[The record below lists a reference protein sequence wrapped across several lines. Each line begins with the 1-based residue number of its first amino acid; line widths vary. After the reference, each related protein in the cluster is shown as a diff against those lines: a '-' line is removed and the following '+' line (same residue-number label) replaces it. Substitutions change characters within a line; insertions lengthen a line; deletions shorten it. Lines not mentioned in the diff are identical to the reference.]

1 MKTGKNARVMLLS
14 QKLMLGSV
22 ILVFLAIGF
31 TIVMVLRLNLKLQS
45 HRTETTLH
53 DLGEMVAANPLVI
66 QAFKEDQS
74 SEELILYL
82 DNLIKGLR
90 DVDVITLADMRL
102 RRLYHVNRSRI
113 GENFVG
119 GDEERVLRGE
129 RYFSR
134 AVGSLGDQKRYFV
147 PVFDAETQKEIGFI
161 VVASLMTDIA
171 SQRREIYEAHFRT
184 FLLILATGL
193 LAAWLTARGIKKTLL
208 GYEPEQL
215 SKFFLERD
223 EVLNSLE
230 EGIVA
235 VDAAGY
241 ITLVNKAAGT
251 MLHIAP
257 EDLRVR
263 LLDDIY
269 PQIRIGETLASGEPL
284 YNSGIILGDVNILC
298 NRIPIRE
305 NGTLLGAVA
314 ILRNRTELTRMAE
327 ELTGVNHMIDALR
340 SNSHE
345 FMNKMQVILGLLR
358 IGEPEEAER
367 YITGIARE
375 QSDVIAAVLQKI
387 RNKNLGAL
395 LLGKMSHCRELDIEF
410 KLVGSS
416 SVPAVSRFL
425 SGDAFVTLVGNL
437 VENAIEAVNS
447 KAKGEGD
454 REVSLL
460 IHEDERSLM
469 VTVDDTGEGMTPEEI
484 EHVRQG
490 GYSSKGRH
498 RGTGMKLIRSVL
510 ESNGGEMQIDSEK
523 GAGTSIT
530 VCFTREGKL

>member
-1 MKTGKNARVMLLS
+1 
-14 QKLMLGSV
+14 
-22 ILVFLAIGF
+22 
-31 TIVMVLRLNLKLQS
+31 
-45 HRTETTLH
+45 
-53 DLGEMVAANPLVI
+53 
-66 QAFKEDQS
+66 
-74 SEELILYL
+74 
-82 DNLIKGLR
+82 
-90 DVDVITLADMRL
+90 
-102 RRLYHVNRSRI
+102 
-113 GENFVG
+113 
-119 GDEERVLRGE
+119 
-129 RYFSR
+129 
-134 AVGSLGDQKRYFV
+134 
-147 PVFDAETQKEIGFI
+147 
-161 VVASLMTDIA
+161 
-171 SQRREIYEAHFRT
+171 
-184 FLLILATGL
+184 
-193 LAAWLTARGIKKTLL
+193 
-208 GYEPEQL
+208 
-215 SKFFLERD
+215 
-223 EVLNSLE
+223 
-230 EGIVA
+230 
-235 VDAAGY
+235 
-241 ITLVNKAAGT
+241 